1 MGPPGSGKGT
11 QGERLAARF
20 GIPAISTGDIFR
32 ANLATDTELGR
43 LAKNYMSKGEYVPD
57 DVTNSMVRDRLAA
70 DDTATGFLLDGY
82 PRTSSQVEEL
92 DGMLAAADQRL
103 DLVVQLTVDTEE
115 LVSRLLQRA
124 HEQGREDDTEA
135 TVRTR
140 QAVYAAQTEPL
151 IDLYAARG
159 LVLAVDGLG
168 DMDLVAKRIRDAID
182 AFLG

>member
-11 QGERLAARF
+11 QGERLAVRF

-43 LAKNYMSKGEYVPD
+43 LAKTYMSKGEYVPD
-57 DVTNSMVRDRLAA
+57 DVTNAMVRDRLAA
-70 DDTATGFLLDGY
+70 ADTATGFLLDGY
-82 PRTSSQVEEL
+82 PRTSSQVEQL
-92 DGMLAAADQRL
+92 DSMLAAADQRL

-159 LVLAVDGLG
+159 LVLQVDGLG